1 MKTLEEIKEVIN
13 LNKDLIYNRY
23 QINEIGIF
31 GSYVHGKQ
39 NNKSDID
46 ILVEYR
52 EIPDLIKFINFE
64 IFLEELLDTKVDLV
78 RKSSIR
84 KELKDNILRETIYL

>member
-1 MKTLEEIKEVIN
+1 MKTLKEIKEVIN
-13 LNKDLIYNRY
+13 LHKDFIYNVY
-23 QINEIGIF
+23 NINEIGIF
-31 GSYVHGKQ
+31 GSYVNGKQ

-52 EIPDLIKFINFE
+52 EIPDLIKFINLE